1 MLSKYNQ
8 AYVESYFKALED
20 YQKQAAEYKN
30 FEVLNNLRFLLPS
43 GELYDEWLKNTD
55 TTLNDLLKS
64 EEFSYS
70 LSEYIKSHLELHRL
84 LKAQGYPI
92 QQFEDIYEYVINN
105 WNFYYAGRKDKTAS
119 EFKTVYEKESCK
131 VNALYSGR

>member
-84 LKAQGYPI
+84 LKSSRISYPTI
-92 QQFEDIYEYVINN
+92 
-105 WNFYYAGRKDKTAS
+105 
-119 EFKTVYEKESCK
+119 
-131 VNALYSGR
+131 